1 MLKQNFGCAWS
12 MYVGHP
18 RVGNGAMNKVNRC
31 KNKEVNFQGSSA
43 NSTDGLTYSGDNQII
58 PRSNLEGV
66 RSKLKIFQG
75 SSAKSVGGDSVQDG
89 QTDGG
94 ENQNIPTL
102 LNAWG

>member
-1 MLKQNFGCAWS
+1 MWGTQGLVMGPCI
-12 MYVGHP
+12 VGIDCTQLE
-18 RVGNGAMNKVNRC
+18 VNRC

-43 NSTDGLTYSGDNQII
+43 NCTDGLTNSGDNQII